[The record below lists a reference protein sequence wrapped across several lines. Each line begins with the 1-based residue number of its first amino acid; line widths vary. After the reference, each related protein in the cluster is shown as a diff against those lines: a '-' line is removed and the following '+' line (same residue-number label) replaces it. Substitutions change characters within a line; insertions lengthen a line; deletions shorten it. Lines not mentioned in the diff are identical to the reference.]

1 MKLLSSF
8 LSIFFLVAIHFS
20 FSIGSEKD
28 VSGTYGGCCV
38 ESKVVLVLNEDQT
51 FEYRDHS
58 DVHNKITTSGSWE
71 LDDNVIQLTDY
82 DAPQKIHHKWRIEK
96 DGKAIKSRKGFAFY
110 RLVKQCL

>member
-1 MKLLSSF
+1 MKLFSSF

-20 FSIGSEKD
+20 FNIGSEKD

-58 DVHNKITTSGSWE
+58 DVNNKITTSGSWA
-71 LDDNVIQLTDY
+71 LDGNVIQLSNY
-82 DAPQKIHHKWRIEK
+82 DAPQKIHHKWRVEK
-96 DGKAIKSRKGFAFY
+96 NGKAIKSRKGLAFY
-110 RLVKQCL
+110 RLVKECK